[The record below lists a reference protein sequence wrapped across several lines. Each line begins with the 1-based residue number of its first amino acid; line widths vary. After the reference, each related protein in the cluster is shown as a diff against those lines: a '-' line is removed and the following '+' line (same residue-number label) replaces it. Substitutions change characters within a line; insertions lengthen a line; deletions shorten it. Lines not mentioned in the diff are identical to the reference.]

1 MYGRITTA
9 GSILA
14 ALALLTGS
22 SSLHRPGQ
30 GAGGATCP
38 AIAARGD
45 RFSTPSIVQARRAI
59 VPHAPRIR
67 GRFGTSTNWGGY
79 AVDGVN
85 GSFSDVQGSWTVP
98 QIDTA
103 HSCPGSYSAS
113 WVGIDGDI
121 SNTVEQCGTEQDG
134 NGSYYAWY
142 EMYPKFPVTITY
154 DVRPGDFIQAE
165 VKFVGNNAFRL
176 SLTDWRGSGQAWN
189 FQTTQSLKR
198 AQRSSV
204 EWIMEAPWSGGVL
217 PLANFGTISFSGC
230 SWTGAGGQPQSI
242 TMVNNS
248 GQTKADIVSPGW
260 SSGTFSM
267 KYYQCQ

>member
-1 MYGRITTA
+1 MTTF
-9 GSILA
+9 GSSLA
-14 ALALLTGS
+14 ALALLTGVN
-22 SSLHRPGQ
+22 SLHGPVQ
-30 GAGGATCP
+30 HAVGATGPTIC
-38 AIAARGD
+38 AWGD
-45 RFSTPSIVQARRAI
+45 RLTTPSIVRRRRDI
-59 VPHAPRIR
+59 VTYAPRIR

-79 AVDGVN
+79 AVDGGS

-98 QIDTA
+98 QINTA
-103 HSCPGSYSAS
+103 SSCPGSYSAA

-142 EMYPKFPVTITY
+142 EMYPKFPVTLTY

-165 VKFVGNNAFRL
+165 VKYIGGGYFQL
-176 SLTDWRGSGQAWN
+176 IMTDWRGNVQAWHYAP
-189 FQTTQSLKR
+189 TQPLKK

-242 TMVNNS
+242 TMVNNA

-260 SSGTFSM
+260 ANGSFSM